1 SPVAYAGPDQTVMEN
16 ELVILDGTG
25 SFDFENVNLSYS
37 WTAPVN
43 IELDDPTRSMPTF
56 ISPEVSDSTSL
67 LFTLIV
73 SDGELESDPDSVT
86 VTILNSLGFISNI
99 FPAEFGLRQPF
110 PNPFNP
116 ITTIQFNV
124 PVMDTRH
131 VVSLRIFDIAGSIV
145 ETLVNGR
152 MKSGQYE
159 IQWDASQHASGI
171 YFLKMESVP
180 LTGQGLG
187 YIKKEKMILMK

>member
-1 SPVAYAGPDQTVMEN
+1 MAYAGPDQTIMEN

-25 SFDFENVNLSYS
+25 SSDFENVNLSYS

-56 ISPEVSDSTSL
+56 IAPEVSDSTSL

-73 SDGELESDPDSVT
+73 SDGELESHPDSVT
-86 VTILNSLGFISNI
+86 VTILNSLGSISNI
-99 FPAEFGLRQPF
+99 FPVEFELRQPF

-116 ITTIQFNV
+116 ITTIRFNV

-131 VVSLRIFDIAGSIV
+131 VISLRVFDIAGSMV
-145 ETLVNGR
+145 ETLVNST
-152 MKSGQYE
+152 MESGQYE

-180 LTGQGLG
+180 SKGQGRG
-187 YIKKEKMILMK
+187 YIKKQKIILMK